1 MRSGEGGETY
11 PNGDKYQVCVRACVC
26 VRERERE
33 REREFVCV
41 CVCACVCVCVCVH
54 VLICVCVCTHINV
67 CVCESVG
74 FVGVRPEAG
83 VRHNDLRKRVAVY
96 RLLGQGRQMRRR
108 CVANVLLMCC

>member
-1 MRSGEGGETY
+1 MC
-11 PNGDKYQVCVRACVC
+11 VCVYMCVCVC
-26 VRERERE
+26 VR
-33 REREFVCV
+33 VCVCVCVYMCV